1 MKSFGEIIPKS
12 LVKVDLKNCFLP
24 TVCTFKFCHG
34 LLKSSEGER
43 PPVRIL
49 HSRSCKVLVQRE
61 ISEVLEF

>member
-1 MKSFGEIIPKS
+1 MKSFGEVIPKS
-12 LVKVDLKNCFLP
+12 LVKVDLKNGSLP
-24 TVCTFKFCHG
+24 TICIFKFCHD

-49 HSRSCKVLVQRE
+49 HRRSCKVLIQRG